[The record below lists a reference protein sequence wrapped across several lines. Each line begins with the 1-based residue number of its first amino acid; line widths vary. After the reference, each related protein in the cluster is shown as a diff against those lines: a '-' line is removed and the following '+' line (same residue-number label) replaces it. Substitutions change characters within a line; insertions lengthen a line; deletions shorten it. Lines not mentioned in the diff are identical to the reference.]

1 MRPVLMNPKAS
12 GPEISGWVGITM
24 PPAVLPTGDTQ
35 HILTDLGKQT
45 HGPYCANSG
54 DIMSGAVRKMGQC
67 DTVREAAGS
76 PVPTPPQAGACT
88 CSFCSAVQKLQLAL
102 VTAPLEGTTTLTL

>member
-1 MRPVLMNPKAS
+1 
-12 GPEISGWVGITM
+12 
-24 PPAVLPTGDTQ
+24 
-35 HILTDLGKQT
+35 
-45 HGPYCANSG
+45 
-54 DIMSGAVRKMGQC
+54 MSGAIRKMGQY

-102 VTAPLEGTTTLTL
+102 VTAPLEGTMGLQRSHCERKGIVHPILLSL

>member
-1 MRPVLMNPKAS
+1 
-12 GPEISGWVGITM
+12 
-24 PPAVLPTGDTQ
+24 
-35 HILTDLGKQT
+35 
-45 HGPYCANSG
+45 
-54 DIMSGAVRKMGQC
+54 MSGAMKKMGQY

-102 VTAPLEGTTTLTL
+102 VTAPLEGAMGTTVLTLGAERHCPPYSVQFVTPISFSCDGAHPCSPGREYGII